1 MSTSEFSRDAFNFG
15 NTKVEVPKL
24 TMLDSVKHLINNIDQ
39 EVRRKEWAIETNNRE
54 LVEGKDKTIEELHQE
69 IVELEKV
76 LDLIPDVKYVKEQN
90 ELPRLYRRDDPL
102 VTARNWIDKQIEYRR
117 SAEKEKEALQMER
130 MSANPTPIPDTEQY
144 LKDIHKDLTG
154 QIEQLK
160 TALQQHKKRNVSLEL
175 KLSNVENNQLETS
188 IIFLPNRNG
197 KLVPLKKQVE
207 LGKVS
212 SGTLLN
218 TVINIPAGYQLDK
231 VFLSK
236 VEK

>member
-1 MSTSEFSRDAFNFG
+1 MSTLEFSRDAFNFG

-24 TMLDSVKHLINNIDQ
+24 TMLDSVKHLINNIDI

-54 LVEGKDKTIEELHQE
+54 LVEGKDKTIEELHRE
-69 IVELEKV
+69 IVELENV
-76 LDLIPDVKYVKEQN
+76 LELIPDVQEGKNYMQVMKSSRVIT
-90 ELPRLYRRDDPL
+90 LDI
-102 VTARNWIDKQIEYRR
+102 ARNWINKQIEYRKDIE
-117 SAEKEKEALQMER
+117 SKEASAFMER

-144 LKDIHKDLTG
+144 LRDTHKDLCR
-154 QIEQLK
+154 QVEDLK
-160 TALQQHKKRNVSLEL
+160 EILQQHKKRNVSLEL
-175 KLSNVENNQLETS
+175 KLSNVETNQLETS

-218 TVINIPAGYQLDK
+218 TVINIPAGYQIDK
-231 VFLSK
+231 VLLSK
-236 VEK
+236 VEKL